1 MRALRSTS
9 VSVRLAGALAERRS
23 AAFLRQAAAAFL
35 CFGLAACSSD
45 SQPEGRPALS
55 PDGGKPDVDSGG
67 PPPACTGPGY
77 AKSVTAAAF
86 NGLSATVVDE
96 NGDPVPNLS
105 AQACGINVC
114 INKKTDGYGVAHI
127 TDRQPLTKGAFKY
140 GGGQKYAR
148 IALPLDLP
156 AADTITL
163 GEQRTV
169 AFDPPSD
176 GAPMEPGKSA
186 TSRSAT
192 LTLASNATM
201 TVDPFDFDTDDLQ
214 KFRSAEVPEAAWPQ
228 VVDRS
233 LDFVLLV
240 ALTPSDAELCPA
252 AKLTLANTPGLSP
265 GTRVEF
271 FLHGTDIIERW
282 APYGGWAKVSDGE
295 VSADGAS
302 IETDPSG
309 GIPVLSVVGVR
320 LAE

>member
-1 MRALRSTS
+1 MRCLRSTS
-9 VSVRLAGALAERRS
+9 VSARLAGALAERHS
-23 AAFLRQAAAAFL
+23 AALHRHAAAAFL
-35 CFGLAACSSD
+35 LFALAACSSD
-45 SQPEGRPALS
+45 SQPEGRLPFS
-55 PDGGKPDVDSGG
+55 PDGGKTNVDSGG

-77 AKSVTAAAF
+77 AKTVTPAAF

-96 NGDPVPNLS
+96 DGDPTPNVS
-105 AQACGINVC
+105 AQACGINLC
-114 INKKTDGYGVAHI
+114 INGKTDAYGVARI
-127 TDRQPLTKGAFKY
+127 TERQSLTMAAFKY

-148 IALPLDLP
+148 FALPLELP
-156 AADTITL
+156 AADAIPL

-169 AFDPPSD
+169 AFDPPSE

-186 TSRSAT
+186 TSRGAT
-192 LTLASNATM
+192 LTLASNATIA
-201 TVDPFDFDTDDLQ
+201 VDPFDFDTDDLQ
-214 KFRSAEVPEAAWPQ
+214 KFRSAEVPEASWPQ

-240 ALTPSDAELCPA
+240 ALTPSDAEFCPA
-252 AKLTLANTPGLSP
+252 ARLTLANTLGLAP

-271 FLHGTDIIERW
+271 FLHGTDVIERW

-309 GIPVLSVVGVR
+309 GIPVLSAVGVR

>member
-1 MRALRSTS
+1 MS
-9 VSVRLAGALAERRS
+9 VSARFAGALAERRS
-23 AAFLRQAAAAFL
+23 AALHRHAAAAFL
-35 CFGLAACSSD
+35 CFALAACSSD
-45 SQPEGRPALS
+45 PEKGAPPEPS
-55 PDGGKPDVDSGG
+55 PDGGKTNADSGA
-67 PPPACTGPGY
+67 PPPVCSAPGY
-77 AKSVTAAAF
+77 AKSVAPAAF
-86 NGLSATVVDE
+86 NGLVATVLDE
-96 NGDPVPNLS
+96 NGDPIPNVS
-105 AQACGINVC
+105 AQACGINLC
-114 INKKTDGYGVAHI
+114 INEKTDAYGVARI
-127 TDRQPLTKGAFKY
+127 DERQSLTMGAFKY

-148 IALPLDLP
+148 FALPLDLP
-156 AADTITL
+156 AADAIPL

-176 GAPMEPGKSA
+176 GAPIEPGSAA

-192 LTLASNATM
+192 LTLSSDATM
-201 TVDPFDFDTDDLQ
+201 TVDPFDFDTEDLQ
-214 KFRSAEVPEAAWPQ
+214 KFRAAEVPEAAWPA

-233 LDFVLLV
+233 LNFVLVV

-252 AKLTLANTPGLSP
+252 AKLTLANTPELSP

-295 VSADGAS
+295 VSADGDV

-320 LAE
+320 VAE